1 MITDWLLVDR
11 PRSLDLMVEVST
23 MRAVM
28 VTPQLTIYGAS
39 DSTRGVVVASVLLLT
54 KESELRVWSKG
65 QGRSITLSRVSV
77 SHGVEDVVSVG
88 EGGSSGGLSRTY
100 RSTVIGIGHA
110 CLAMYIP
117 VDGRVVS
124 IN

>member
-1 MITDWLLVDR
+1 
-11 PRSLDLMVEVST
+11 MVEVST

-77 SHGVEDVVSVG
+77 SHGVEDVVNVG
-88 EGGSSGGLSRTY
+88 EGGSSGGLPRT
-100 RSTVIGIGHA
+100 
-110 CLAMYIP
+110 
-117 VDGRVVS
+117 
-124 IN
+124 

>member
-39 DSTRGVVVASVLLLT
+39 DSIRGVVVASVLLLT
-54 KESELRVWSKG
+54 KESELRV
-65 QGRSITLSRVSV
+65 
-77 SHGVEDVVSVG
+77 
-88 EGGSSGGLSRTY
+88 
-100 RSTVIGIGHA
+100 
-110 CLAMYIP
+110 
-117 VDGRVVS
+117 
-124 IN
+124 